1 MIAYFLKD
9 KFGPYTVS
17 PKFRILLW
25 VHIFMSITKYQL
37 PSVL

>member
-25 VHIFMSITKYQL
+25 VHILMSITKYQL